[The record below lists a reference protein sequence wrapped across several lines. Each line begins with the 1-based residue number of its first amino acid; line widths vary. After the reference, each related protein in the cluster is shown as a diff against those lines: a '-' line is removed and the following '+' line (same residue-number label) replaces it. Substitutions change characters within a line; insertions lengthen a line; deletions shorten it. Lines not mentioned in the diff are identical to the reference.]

1 MQLSETVK
9 LYMDKQQKTLV
20 VMAMD
25 EYIRTVN
32 GLVSVAVN
40 GTSIS
45 KYTTADVSA
54 NLPSALTNQC
64 IRDAKSIINKYNKA
78 VRQASARNKKLAKQK
93 STITVKEPA
102 VPVLKKPCCYINNQN
117 FKIKNDYIEFPVLI
131 SGKSKRIAIRASM
144 TDKQKLIFVNA
155 KIGTMRIVR
164 KGNKIVAQIAYEAA
178 EPEYSDD
185 GNVMGID
192 LGIKCPAVSYISDG
206 SVKFYG
212 NGRKN
217 KYMRRHYKYLRR
229 KLQKA
234 KHPETVERINNKE
247 QRIMKDIDHKLSHD
261 IIVTAVAHDVKT
273 IKIERLAN
281 IRSTTRTSRKN
292 NHSLHTWSFY
302 RLARYIEYKAKLAGI
317 KVEYV
322 NPAYT
327 SQTCPVCGHVH
338 HANDRNYTCKCGFHI
353 HRDLLGAMN
362 ICNSTEYVGDSKT
375 VRHTA

>member
-185 GNVMGID
+185 GSVMGID